1 MVETHLNEKKKRLSS
16 SSGWMECVQ
25 REKDAAAAACLF
37 MINTQT
43 LLFFPPWRE
52 SISAHV
58 SVCIYIQPP
67 GKEWKIECHVIR
79 SCRFLQTIVMGQ
91 RVCLSISFGCGSR
104 GDIAEYK
111 GTHTATEDNEK
122 WRASPSNSQQKPE
135 GGYQTKKKKEIN
147 FFFFFC
153 VMFVFP
159 FPNILCVC
167 RCMESS
173 PSPW

>member
-43 LLFFPPWRE
+43 TSYIFIFSFRHGRE

-67 GKEWKIECHVIR
+67 GKEWKIECQVIR

-122 WRASPSNSQQKPE
+122 WRAGPSNSQQKPE
-135 GGYQTKKKKEIN
+135 GGYQTKKKRKG
-147 FFFFFC
+147 
-153 VMFVFP
+153 
-159 FPNILCVC
+159 
-167 RCMESS
+167 
-173 PSPW
+173 